1 MINTIDQLKEWFL
14 SIEINSAIARS
25 PFAMT
30 AWERALEKPT
40 KAMIFSFYHCAR
52 IGLYDDVQIQW
63 MEIEDES

>member
-1 MINTIDQLKEWFL
+1 M
-14 SIEINSAIARS
+14 R
-25 PFAMT
+25 